1 MKQDKRSNEG
11 CDGTRRAFVAAALT
25 APLMPK
31 LAWGAS
37 ETFPN
42 KPLRLIVPLA
52 PGGATDIVG
61 RLVAEHA
68 GKRLG
73 QAIVVDNR
81 PGAGGIIGS
90 SAVAQAPGDGY
101 TLLFGTIGTVAVAPS
116 MTSQMPYDAD
126 RAFSSVSLV
135 SGSHF
140 ALVSNPGL
148 AVKNLQELI
157 AYAKSKPGTLS
168 YGSAGNGSMLH
179 LAMEMLKSMTGID
192 IVHVPYKSSSQVMV
206 AVMSGEVQLGMPDM
220 PSALPLVKSERV
232 RMLAVTGPKRAS
244 SLPQIPTVAE
254 SGVSGF
260 EVVSWL
266 GVLAPAS
273 TPRPV
278 IDKLNQAVVS
288 GLRGEEAQKSLAAL
302 DAWTYASSP
311 EEFDKYV
318 RNERTK
324 WDAIVKRSGVRMN

>member
-11 CDGTRRAFVAAALT
+11 GDGTRRAFVAAALT
-25 APLMPK
+25 LPLMPQ
-31 LAWGAS
+31 LAWGAT
-37 ETFPN
+37 ETFPT
-42 KPLRLIVPLA
+42 KPIRLIVPLA

-90 SAVAQAPGDGY
+90 SGVAQAPGDGY
-101 TLLFGTIGTVAVAPS
+101 TLLFGTIGTLAVSPS

-126 RAFSSVSLV
+126 RAFSPVSLV

-140 ALVSNPGL
+140 AMVSNPEL
-148 AVKNLQELI
+148 PVKNLQELI

-179 LAMEMLKSMTGID
+179 LAMEMLKSMSGID
-192 IVHVPYKSSSQVMV
+192 IVHVPYKSSSQVIV

-232 RMLAVTGPKRAS
+232 RMLAVSGPKRAS
-244 SLPQIPTVAE
+244 SLPQIPTIAE
-254 SGVSGF
+254 SGVRGF

-273 TPRPV
+273 TPRAV
-278 IDKLNQAVVS
+278 IDKLNQAVVA
-288 GLRGEEAQKSLAAL
+288 GLRGEDAQKSLASL

-311 EEFDKYV
+311 EEFDKYL
-318 RNERTK
+318 RNERIK